1 LEPDFGEMGEK
12 FMKKEIIY
20 TKAPK
25 GIGQAIR
32 DGEIM
37 SDFLPPP
44 EQLVR
49 KQPKTKIT
57 ITLNS
62 RSVDFYKKYAEINNI
77 KYQNMMNEVLDAY
90 AQKYKDRIVGL

>member
-1 LEPDFGEMGEK
+1 
-12 FMKKEIIY
+12 MKKEIVY
-20 TKAPK
+20 TESPK
-25 GIGQAIR
+25 GIGQALR

-37 SDFLPPP
+37 ADFLPPP
-44 EQLVR
+44 EQLIR

-62 RSVDFYKKYAEINNI
+62 RSVDFYKKYAKKNNL

-90 AQKYKDRIVGL
+90 AQKYKDKIV

>member
-1 LEPDFGEMGEK
+1 
-12 FMKKEIIY
+12 MKRKIMY
-20 TKAPK
+20 TESPK

-32 DGEIM
+32 EGEIV

-44 EQLVR
+44 EQLIK

-62 RSVDFYKKYAEINNI
+62 RSVDFYKKYAEINKV
-77 KYQNMMNEVLDAY
+77 KYQTMMNEVLDAY
-90 AQKYKDRIVGL
+90 AQRYRDRIVGG